1 MYVQDLLELNVS
13 RNVRYDILVFTYD
26 ILISSLFIN

>member
-1 MYVQDLLELNVS
+1 MYVQDLLELNIS
-13 RNVRYDILVFTYD
+13 RNVRYDIVSIYD